1 MLSDEEKKAINE
13 LKEEINKPVEVQ
25 GNKFNTFILY
35 NIESAKTILNLI
47 EKQSK
52 EIEELKETLKCTQ
65 NSWYEDTQKIEEM
78 KKQIDLDNECE
89 IALNSKVMDLE
100 KEIEELKTINQMQ
113 KYRIEVID
121 ERELISKDKIKEILG
136 IEEDINNE
144 KLLSLLQTIV
154 DENSR
159 LEDIEDRKV
168 QIEYNN
174 VFNKG
179 VKSVEDKIKAKIEE
193 VDIQLQKLKDGL
205 TGRKTNFVN
214 KNMLFA
220 QKKVLQSLLE
230 KE

>member
-1 MLSDEEKKAINE
+1 
-13 LKEEINKPVEVQ
+13 
-25 GNKFNTFILY
+25 
-35 NIESAKTILNLI
+35 
-47 EKQSK
+47 
-52 EIEELKETLKCTQ
+52 
-65 NSWYEDTQKIEEM
+65 
-78 KKQIDLDNECE
+78 
-89 IALNSKVMDLE
+89 MDLE

-159 LEDIEDRKV
+159 LEDIEDRKI

-193 VDIQLQKLKDGL
+193 LDEEIKVKKEIARKPMDRVSGRLL
-205 TGRKTNFVN
+205 TDNIVELEK
-214 KNMLFA
+214 A
-220 QKKVLQSLLE
+220 KKVLQSLLE